1 MIEGKV
7 FMSFWE
13 DLQGGV
19 NKVGDFVNKVS
30 DFMPSN
36 LISAASS
43 IAGFL
48 GQQNT
53 NAQNMQIARENTE
66 FQERMSNTAYQRQV
80 ADMKAA
86 GLNPML
92 AYLKGGGASTP
103 TGSITQVQNPYAA
116 GATTGYQ
123 SAQTQV
129 ANRQVGK
136 VGAETE
142 NIGADTIK
150 KRADTLLSLAQKEMV
165 FASAD
170 EKRASISLMEHQS
183 KKIAEE
189 TKNIPLEGDRL
200 IAVVKQLGASV
211 DLIDKQAITE
221 VQRNLQT
228 RALVLKTLRETDLLN
243 ADLDAIKAS
252 ENFGKE
258 YGQYKPLLDTISQ
271 LLNLLNK
278 PTVIYR
284 NR

>member
-1 MIEGKV
+1 MLDWLKDTV
-7 FMSFWE
+7 
-13 DLQGGV
+13 D
-19 NKVGDFVNKVS
+19 KVS
-30 DFMPSN
+30 NFVPSN

-43 IAGFL
+43 VAGFL
-48 GQQNT
+48 GQQDT
-53 NAQNMQIARENTE
+53 NAQNMQIARENTA

-116 GATTGYQ
+116 GASTGYQ

-150 KRADTLLSLAQKEMV
+150 KRADTLLALANKELS

-170 EKRASISLMEHQS
+170 EKRQHINLMDAQA
-183 KKIAEE
+183 KKIVEE
-189 TKNIPLEGDRL
+189 TKNIPIEGDRL
-200 IAVVKQLGASV
+200 VAVIKQLQSSV
-211 DLIDKQAITE
+211 KLIEAQTLTEEQRKQ
-221 VQRNLQT
+221 QT
-228 RALVLKTLRETDLLN
+228 FALALKTLNESDLVA
-243 ADLDAIKAS
+243 ADLKAIQQAD
-252 ENFGKE
+252 NLGKE
-258 YGQYKPLLDTISQ
+258 FGQYKPLVDTVMNIFRM
-271 LLNLLNK
+271 L
-278 PTVIYR
+278 R
-284 NR
+284 R

>member
-1 MIEGKV
+1 
-7 FMSFWE
+7 MSFWE

-19 NKVGDFVNKVS
+19 NKVGNFVNKVS
-30 DFMPSN
+30 DFIPSN
-36 LISAASS
+36 LISAANT
-43 IAGFL
+43 IGGFL
-48 GQQNT
+48 GQKDT
-53 NAQNMQIARENTE
+53 NAQNMQIARENTA

-142 NIGADTIK
+142 NVSADTTR
-150 KRADTLLSLAQKEMV
+150 KRADTLLLLAQKEMV

-189 TKNIPLEGDRL
+189 TKNIPIEADRL
-200 IAVVKQLGASV
+200 RAVIEQLGASV
-211 DLIDKQAITE
+211 ELIDKQAITE

-228 RALVLKTLRETDLLN
+228 RALVLKTLTETDLLN
-243 ADLDAIKAS
+243 ADLAAIKAA
-252 ENFGKE
+252 ENLGKE
-258 YGQYKPLLDTISQ
+258 FKQYQPLVDT
-271 LLNLLNK
+271 LLNIVRMLK
-278 PTVIYR
+278 R
-284 NR
+284 

>member
-7 FMSFWE
+7 FMLDWLK
-13 DLQGGV
+13 DTV
-19 NKVGDFVNKVS
+19 NKVADFV
-30 DFMPSN
+30 PSS
-36 LISAASS
+36 LVSAAS
-43 IAGFL
+43 AVGGFL

-53 NAQNMQIARENTE
+53 NAQNMQIARENTA

-80 ADMKAA
+80 KDMEAA

-123 SAQTQV
+123 SAQTALANKQV
-129 ANRQVGK
+129 PK

-150 KRADTLLSLAQKEMV
+150 KRAETLLSLANKELS

-170 EKRASISLMEHQS
+170 EKRAHISLMESQS

-189 TKNIPLEGDRL
+189 TKNIPIEGDRL
-200 IAVVKQLGASV
+200 IAVIKQLDASV
-211 DLIDKQAITE
+211 ALINKQTITE
-221 VQRNLQT
+221 EQRAGQMY
-228 RALVLKTLRETDLLN
+228 ALALKTLIESDLAQADLN
-243 ADLDAIKAS
+243 AIKKA

-258 YGQYKPLLDTISQ
+258 FGQYKPLVETITNI
-271 LLNLLNK
+271 LRMLK
-278 PTVIYR
+278 R
-284 NR
+284 

>member
-7 FMSFWE
+7 FMLDWLK
-13 DLQGGV
+13 DTV
-19 NKVGDFVNKVS
+19 NKVADFV
-30 DFMPSN
+30 PSS
-36 LISAASS
+36 LVSAAS
-43 IAGFL
+43 AVGGFL
-48 GQQNT
+48 GQQGT
-53 NAQNMQIARENTE
+53 NAQNMQIARENTA

-80 ADMKAA
+80 KDMEAA

-103 TGSITQVQNPYAA
+103 TGSITQVQNPFAA

-123 SAQTQV
+123 SAQTSLANKQV
-129 ANRQVGK
+129 PK

-170 EKRASISLMEHQS
+170 EKRQHINLMDVQS
-183 KKIAEE
+183 KKIAAE
-189 TKNIPLEGDRL
+189 TANIPLEAERL
-200 IAVVKQLGASV
+200 VAVVKQLEASV
-211 DLIDKQAITE
+211 DLIGKQAITE

-243 ADLDAIKAS
+243 ADLDAIKLS

-258 YGQYKPLLDTISQ
+258 YGQYKSLLDTISQ

-278 PTVIYR
+278 PTVIYK